1 MCGIAGQ
8 VLLQGGPAPDPELVV
23 AMVRAIT
30 HRGPDGEARF
40 ADPGGRAALGARRLA
55 IIDLVTG
62 EQPVF
67 NEDRSVACAGPLR
80 QGCEG
85 LPRAETLRA
94 LGLDGR
100 ALRDVVEE
108 HIAGRKTGPS

>member
-67 NEDRSVACAGPLR
+67 NEDRSVTCVFNG
-80 QGCEG
+80 E
-85 LPRAETLRA
+85 
-94 LGLDGR
+94 
-100 ALRDVVEE
+100 
-108 HIAGRKTGPS
+108 I